1 MKDALAIHRLL
12 LEREIQHEIV
22 RLPTL
27 ITNAAE
33 LPSVLGLPPSRCLVT
48 RVYCYDLR
56 YLVAVIVPAGTEPR
70 LEAIKQAVGAL
81 VVEPADVDTVN
92 RETDYSA
99 DLVAPLL
106 LPDNMVILVD
116 QRLVDSLDLDDVVYT
131 ATGEGSTALGIRSF
145 DLWSLSGAK
154 PVTLARPVRS
164 GT

>member
-1 MKDALAIHRLL
+1 MKDALAIHLLL

-56 YLVAVIVPAGTEPR
+56 YFVAVIVPAGTEPS
-70 LEAIKQAVGAL
+70 LDAIKQVVGAL

-106 LPDNMVILVD
+106 LPDNMVMLVD
-116 QRLVDSLDLDDVVYT
+116 
-131 ATGEGSTALGIRSF
+131 
-145 DLWSLSGAK
+145 
-154 PVTLARPVRS
+154 
-164 GT
+164 